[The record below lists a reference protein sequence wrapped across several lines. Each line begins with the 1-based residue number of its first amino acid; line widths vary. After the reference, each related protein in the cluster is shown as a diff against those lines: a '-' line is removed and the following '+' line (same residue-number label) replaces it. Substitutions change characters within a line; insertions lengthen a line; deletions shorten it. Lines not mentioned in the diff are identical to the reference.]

1 MRHSER
7 VRGGR
12 DHAHQHLCCIQRQR
26 REGVAHH
33 EVCRLDEAAQ
43 ALADA
48 DELINSYLGERYT
61 LPLPEVPRMVV
72 SVACDIARHRLHKE
86 GLHEEVRKRYED
98 ALRWLKDVAAGR
110 SGLGLPEGSEPVSR
124 SGIRSGQA
132 KSNFDWDRH

>member
-1 MRHSER
+1 MSYASQA
-7 VRGGR
+7 
-12 DHAHQHLCCIQRQR
+12 DL
-26 REGVAHH
+26 VASFGSL
-33 EVCRLDEAAQ
+33 EITQVTDRNRTGTIDADAVAQ